1 MNRDELF
8 ESKLKNALNSNE
20 MPEIEL
26 IDKLTIRLA
35 QKEKT
40 HKESVKR
47 HTFKLS
53 FVAVMLLVILS
64 GSAFAAWQYLS
75 ANEVADKLDY
85 PLLAEAFNSEDAV
98 IINETQ
104 QKNGYTVS
112 LLGLVSGDNLTE
124 LDNTVD
130 ALKTY
135 AVVAIK
141 MDNADFPPVSA
152 IEFNDYPFFVS
163 PIIKGQEPWL
173 YNIASMNGGYSANV
187 FDGILYRLIECDG
200 LEIFA
205 DRGLS
210 LVVIS
215 SVFYDVNAF
224 SYDETTGLTHPNDNY
239 EGLNVIFDLPIRT
252 DKSDHA
258 KAQQYL
264 DNLWNKEDSANEGNS
279 EQPSSDTNAL
289 GEYRDPFEGI
299 TVIIISNAEN
309 YQDIMEL
316 KFTELEKMVEEGRYS
331 EEKLS
336 QDKLDYEENLRLI
349 NEGATLTLTQYIDGT
364 FTTVTE
370 KLSNQ
375 EPEIKVN
382 EGH

>member
-1 MNRDELF
+1 MNRDEQF

-20 MPEIEL
+20 MPESEL
-26 IDKLTIRLA
+26 LNKLTIKLM
-35 QKEKT
+35 QKENLQKKPAMRRT
-40 HKESVKR
+40 LR
-47 HTFKLS
+47 IS
-53 FVAVMLLVILS
+53 FVTVMLLAILS

-75 ANEVADKLDY
+75 ENEVADKLDY

-130 ALKTY
+130 TLKTY

-141 MDNADFPPVSA
+141 KDDTDFPPVSA

-187 FDGILYRLIECDG
+187 FDGVLYRLIECDG

-215 SVFYDVNAF
+215 SVFYDVDAF
-224 SYDETTGLTHPNDNY
+224 NYDETTGLTHPNDNY
-239 EGLNVIFDLPIRT
+239 EGLNLIFDLPIRT

-264 DNLWNKEDSANEGNS
+264 DNLWDKEDNTEESNS
-279 EQPSSDTNAL
+279 EQPNSDTNAL

-299 TVIIISNAEN
+299 TVTIISNAEN
-309 YQDIMEL
+309 YRDIMEL
-316 KFTELEKMVEEGRYS
+316 KFTELEKMVEEGSYS

-336 QDKLDYEENLRLI
+336 QDKLDYKENLKLI

-370 KLSNQ
+370 KLSNL
-375 EPEIKVN
+375 EPEIN